1 MKKKDCLAKGP
12 GRHWIIK
19 FLLLMKLSLFILFL
33 TAFQSIAYTGT
44 SQERITLSL
53 KNHSLPAVIKKI
65 EADYNYRFVYADS
78 VALINQ
84 KVNLDVKNA
93 SIDNVMYQLLVNTSF
108 TYKKMSR
115 NLLVI
120 TPADKRKLQLT
131 VQGKIVD
138 SAGNALS
145 GVSIL
150 EKGTSNGT
158 TSDLD
163 GRFSLKLNSNTA
175 VLVVSRVG
183 YETREI
189 LVTGEELG
197 PIILAATEE
206 KMDEVIVIGYGTTTR
221 KQIIGAVDQIS
232 SKNIENRP
240 VGNLTQALQGA
251 APSLVIQQK
260 SMDPNDNSMN
270 VNIRGVNT
278 FTNASPL
285 VVIDGMISDINN
297 MNKLNPNDVDNI
309 SVLKDAGTAAIYGS
323 RSASGVILVTTKKG
337 AKNSKPQVRVGASY
351 GVQQADILYEPVEGW
366 QNATLLNVALANGGQ
381 APAYTPEQILDL
393 KDHGD
398 AEWMMDYIFKD
409 APQQAYD
416 VNISGGSANS
426 TYMISGGYFDQGSNF
441 IGPEY
446 GVKRYNLR
454 TKLTTEYKR
463 FKADIFLGYVRT
475 DIKGDEANQGFKIA
489 DASRT
494 PKYYY
499 NVPKTADGRYLI
511 SSVGTATAAQLEL
524 AGYNRHNNDW
534 INIGTTLEFKI
545 TNDLKARAVFGSDIS
560 SNWRF
565 IRRLEYPT
573 YNSPESTS
581 PVMNGTNR
589 ETENYAF
596 KGVFINSQVLLD
608 YNKRINKHIISAMGG
623 VSQEVLNNRGFDA
636 KTRFTDPDLGIVV
649 SNGEEEDFY
658 EGTTTELNGTL
669 KRVIQSVFGRV
680 NYNYDNR
687 YSTEFT
693 LRADG
698 SSRFPKEN
706 RWGIFPS
713 VSLGWTISE
722 ENFMQNYKNNIGDLK
737 LRGSWG
743 ILGHQEIADFQY
755 FTTYTV
761 YNNQAGFSNSA
772 VSGTGFQEASPDLKW
787 EKVNSKNIGLDLSFL
802 KRALNVSFDVFSNK
816 TTDILLTP
824 ITPSV
829 YGTVLGVV
837 NIGSMQNRGWELNV
851 NYRLATG
858 AVNHSIAFN
867 IGNTKNRALDL
878 GNAEIR
884 TVDNIGFIR
893 RNGLPLG
900 AYYGLKTDGLFQS
913 YEEIANAAVPVG
925 TSPQPGDVKYVDRNN
940 DGVINNDDRFYLGD
954 GFPHYNFGFSYNVN
968 YKGFDLSVLV
978 QGVGKRLQ
986 SLRGDIYTPFHNGGW
1001 YPVIF
1006 KHQLDTWSVAN
1017 TDARFPRLNTNS
1029 GSSYSNNWGQAS
1041 DMYLLDA
1048 KYIRIKNI
1056 QVGYSL
1062 PQQVVKKIGLE
1073 KVRIYANAQ
1082 NPFTFS
1088 KNSFIDPESTEF
1100 DNMLKAGGG
1109 NSGRNYP
1116 TLKFYGAGINVEF

>member
-1 MKKKDCLAKGP
+1 
-12 GRHWIIK
+12 
-19 FLLLMKLSLFILFL
+19 MKLSFILVL
-33 TAFQSIAYTGT
+33 LSAFQAIAFTGN
-44 SQERITLSL
+44 SQERISLNVKNQPLS
-53 KNHSLPAVIKKI
+53 AVIKKI
-65 EADYNYRFVYADS
+65 EADYNYRFVYSDS
-78 VALINQ
+78 VALAHQ
-84 KVNLDVKNA
+84 KVNLQVREA
-93 SIDNVMYQLLVNTSF
+93 TIEQVMQQLLVNTRF
-108 TYKKMSR
+108 DFRKMNR

-120 TPADKRKLQLT
+120 VPASGKKQELT
-131 VQGKIVD
+131 VRGTVTD
-138 SAGNALS
+138 TLGNPLS

-158 TSDLD
+158 VTDAA
-163 GRFSLKLNSNTA
+163 GNFSLKLNSNTA
-175 VLVVSRVG
+175 VLVVSSVG
-183 YETREI
+183 FESREI

-197 PIILAATEE
+197 SIVLVAAEQ
-206 KMDEVIVIGYGTTTR
+206 KLDEIIVIGYGTTTR
-221 KQIIGAVDQIS
+221 KQLIGAVDQIS
-232 SKNIENRP
+232 SKNIQDRP

-251 APSLVIQQK
+251 APSLLIQQK
-260 SMDPNDNSMN
+260 SMDPNNN
-270 VNIRGVNT
+270 ALNINIRGVNT
-278 FTNASPL
+278 LTSADPL
-285 VVIDGMISDINN
+285 VVIDGMISDVSN
-297 MNKLNPNDVDNI
+297 MNKLNPNDVDKI
-309 SVLKDAGTAAIYGS
+309 SVLKDAGSAAIYGS
-323 RSASGVILVTTKKG
+323 RSASGVIVITTKNG
-337 AKNSKPQVRVGASY
+337 RKNSKPKVRLGASY
-351 GVQQADILYEPVEGW
+351 GSQQADILYRPVEGW

-381 APAYTPEQILDL
+381 APAYTPEQIQDL
-393 KDHGD
+393 KAHGD

-426 TYMISGGYFDQGSNF
+426 TYMISGGYYNQGSNF
-441 IGPEY
+441 IGPNY
-446 GVKRYNLR
+446 GIKRYNLR

-463 FKADIFLGYVRT
+463 FKADVFLGFVRT
-475 DIKGDEANQGFKIA
+475 DIKGDESNQGFKIA

-499 NVPKTADGRYLI
+499 NVPKTDDGRYLI
-511 SSVGTATAAQLEL
+511 SSVGTNVAAQLDL

-534 INIGTTLEFKI
+534 MNIGTNLEFKI
-545 TNDLKARAVFGSDIS
+545 TNDLKARAVFGADIT

-573 YNSPESTS
+573 YNSPESTT

-608 YNKRINKHIISAMGG
+608 YNKKINKHNISAMAG
-623 VSQEVLNNRGFDA
+623 VSQEVLNNRGIDV
-636 KTRFTDPDLGIVV
+636 KTSNTDPDLGIPVN
-649 SNGEEEDFY
+649 NGEDDKTIFDNSR
-658 EGTTTELNGTL
+658 TEVNNSL
-669 KRVIQSVFGRV
+669 KRVIQSGFGRV
-680 NYNYDNR
+680 NYNYDDR
-687 YSTEFT
+687 YSVEFT

-706 RWGIFPS
+706 RWGSFPS
-713 VSLGWTISE
+713 VSLGWSLSE
-722 ENFMQNYKNNIGDLK
+722 EDFLSNYRNNIGNIK

-743 ILGHQEIADFQY
+743 ILGNQEIADFQY
-755 FTTYTV
+755 FTTYTI
-761 YNNQAGFSNSA
+761 YANAAGFGNSP

-787 EKVNSKNIGLDLSFL
+787 EKVNSTNIGLDLDFL
-802 KRALNVSFDVFSNK
+802 KRALNVSFDVFLNK

-829 YGTVLGVV
+829 YGTILGDV
-837 NIGSMQNRGWELNV
+837 NIGSMQNRGWELNLGY
-851 NYRLATG
+851 NLSTG
-858 AVNHSIAFN
+858 DFIHNIALN
-867 IGNTKNRALDL
+867 LGNTQNKALDL
-878 GNAEIR
+878 GNPEIR

-913 YEEIANAAVPVG
+913 NDEVAASAVPIG

-940 DGVINNDDRFYLGD
+940 DGVIDNDDRFYLGD
-954 GFPHYNFGFSYNVN
+954 GFPHYNYGFSYNLR
-968 YKGFDLSVLV
+968 YKSFDFALLI

-1006 KHQLDTWSVAN
+1006 KHQLDTWTVTN

-1041 DMYLLDA
+1041 DLYLLDA
-1048 KYIRIKNI
+1048 SYIRIKNI
-1056 QVGYSL
+1056 QLGYSL
-1062 PQQVVKKIGLE
+1062 PQEWVSRIGFE
-1073 KVRIYANAQ
+1073 RVRIYANAQ
-1082 NPFTFS
+1082 NPVTIS
-1088 KNSFIDPESTEF
+1088 RNSFIDPESTEF

-1116 TLKFYGAGINVEF
+1116 TLKFYGAGINIEF